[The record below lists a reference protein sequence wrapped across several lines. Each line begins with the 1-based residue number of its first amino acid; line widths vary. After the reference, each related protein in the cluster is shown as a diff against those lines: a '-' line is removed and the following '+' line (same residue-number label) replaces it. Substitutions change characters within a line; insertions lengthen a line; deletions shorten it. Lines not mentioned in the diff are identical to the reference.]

1 MAFRQAG
8 ARRRTA
14 SICARPQQHPINFK
28 FKAPVRKTFKLQVEG
43 KNPDRVLDAH
53 KHEIRK
59 YVKRQRRVPLPAGV
73 DFWDFDCKFGS
84 TEESAEV
91 VHLAEIITRIDAAV
105 AEGAEQFFVEL
116 VAKDGHRR
124 TRPAGESAAHPA
136 DGFDEGDD
144 DLTP

>member
-1 MAFRQAG
+1 M
-8 ARRRTA
+8 
-14 SICARPQQHPINFK
+14 
-28 FKAPVRKTFKLQVEG
+28 RKTFKLQVEG

-73 DFWDFDCKFGS
+73 DFWDFDCKFGN

-105 AEGAEQFFVEL
+105 AEGAEQFFVEVL
-116 VAKDGHRR
+116 AKEAHRR
-124 TRPAGESAAHPA
+124 VKPAGESAAHQR

>member
-1 MAFRQAG
+1 
-8 ARRRTA
+8 
-14 SICARPQQHPINFK
+14 
-28 FKAPVRKTFKLQVEG
+28 VRKTFKLQVEG

-84 TEESAEV
+84 TEESAET

-105 AEGAEQFFVEL
+105 AESAEQFFVEV

-124 TRPAGESAAHPA
+124 VRPAGESAAHQN

>member
-1 MAFRQAG
+1 MASRQAG

-14 SICARPQQHPINFK
+14 SLCASPQPHNINTQ

-59 YVKRQRRVPLPAGV
+59 YVKRQRRVPLLSGV

-116 VAKDGHRR
+116 VAKAGHRR
-124 TRPAGESAAHPA
+124 VRPAGEMPAHQA

>member
-1 MAFRQAG
+1 MTSQQAS

-14 SICARPQQHPINFK
+14 PICARPQSHPINIK

-84 TEESAEV
+84 TEESAET

-105 AEGAEQFFVEL
+105 AEGADQFFVEL
-116 VAKDGHRR
+116 LAKEGHRR
-124 TRPAGESAAHPA
+124 VRPAGEAAAHQN
-136 DGFDEGDD
+136 DSFDEGDD

>member
-1 MAFRQAG
+1 V
-8 ARRRTA
+8 
-14 SICARPQQHPINFK
+14 K
-28 FKAPVRKTFKLQVEG
+28 KTFKLQVEG
-43 KNPDRVLDAH
+43 KNPDRMLDAH

-116 VAKDGHRR
+116 LAKEGHRR
-124 TRPAGESAAHPA
+124 VRPAGEAAAHQN
-136 DGFDEGDD
+136 DSFDEGDD

>member
-1 MAFRQAG
+1 MGLCQAG
-8 ARRRTA
+8 PLSPLHPSARHSKQT
-14 SICARPQQHPINFK
+14 NFK
-28 FKAPVRKTFKLQVEG
+28 ASVRKTFKIQVEG

-59 YVKRQRRVPLPAGV
+59 YVKRERRVPLPAGV
-73 DFWDFDCKFGS
+73 DFWDFECKFGN
-84 TEESAEV
+84 TEESAET

-105 AEGAEQFFVEL
+105 TEGAEQFFVE
-116 VAKDGHRR
+116 VIAKEGHRR
-124 TRPAGESAAHPA
+124 VRPAGERPAYLA

>member
-1 MAFRQAG
+1 M
-8 ARRRTA
+8 
-14 SICARPQQHPINFK
+14 
-28 FKAPVRKTFKLQVEG
+28 RKTFKLQVEG

-84 TEESAEV
+84 TEESAET
-91 VHLAEIITRIDAAV
+91 VHLAEIITRLDAAV
-105 AEGAEQFFVEL
+105 AEGAAQFFVEVL
-116 VAKDGHRR
+116 AKNGHRR
-124 TRPAGESAAHPA
+124 VRPAGELPAHQT

-144 DLTP
+144 LTP

>member
-1 MAFRQAG
+1 MAFRQVG
-8 ARRRTA
+8 ARCRAA
-14 SICARPQQHPINFK
+14 SFCASSQPHNFNLK
-28 FKAPVRKTFKLQVEG
+28 FKAPVRKTFKLQVED

-73 DFWDFDCKFGS
+73 DFWDFDCQFGS
-84 TEESAEV
+84 TEASAGV

-105 AEGAEQFFVEL
+105 AEGADQFFVE
-116 VAKDGHRR
+116 VMAKDGHRR
-124 TRPAGESAAHPA
+124 VRPAGEAAAHQHDA
-136 DGFDEGDD
+136 FDEGDD

>member
-1 MAFRQAG
+1 M
-8 ARRRTA
+8 
-14 SICARPQQHPINFK
+14 
-28 FKAPVRKTFKLQVEG
+28 RKSFKLQVEG

-59 YVKRQRRVPLPAGV
+59 YVKRQRRVPLPTGV

-84 TEESAEV
+84 TEESAAT

-105 AEGAEQFFVEL
+105 AEGAELIFVEVL
-116 VAKDGHRR
+116 AKEGHRR
-124 TRPAGESAAHPA
+124 TRPAGESAAHQA

>member
-1 MAFRQAG
+1 MAFRQAS
-8 ARRRTA
+8 AKHRTA
-14 SICARPQQHPINFK
+14 SICARPQPHNINTQS
-28 FKAPVRKTFKLQVEG
+28 KAPVRKTFKLQVEG

-59 YVKRQRRVPLPAGV
+59 YVKRQRRVPLPTGV
-73 DFWDFDCKFGS
+73 DFWDFDCKFGN
-84 TEESAEV
+84 TEESAET

-105 AEGAEQFFVEL
+105 AEGAEQFFVAV

-124 TRPAGESAAHPA
+124 IRPAGEIPAHHA

>member
-1 MAFRQAG
+1 MGSRQAG

-14 SICARPQQHPINFK
+14 SPCARPQRHHTNII

-91 VHLAEIITRIDAAV
+91 VHLAEIIKRIDATV
-105 AEGAEQFFVEL
+105 AEGAEQFFVEVL
-116 VAKDGHRR
+116 AKEGIRR
-124 TRPAGESAAHPA
+124 IRPAGELPAHQA